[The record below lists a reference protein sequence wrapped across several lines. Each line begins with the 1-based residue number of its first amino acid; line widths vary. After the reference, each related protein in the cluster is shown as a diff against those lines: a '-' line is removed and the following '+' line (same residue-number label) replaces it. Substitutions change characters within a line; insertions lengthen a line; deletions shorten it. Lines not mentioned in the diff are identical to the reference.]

1 MDDLPHAFIRVDVAM
16 RPGFFDFDDEP
27 KQTIVLDV
35 ARPKNF
41 LKDPRDLGGVLV
53 ESKAV
58 DKAKCSICDK
68 SLRLELFYFEGKTR
82 RFIRCEGCNKYL
94 FEIEKKRK

>member
-1 MDDLPHAFIRVDVAM
+1 M

-27 KQTIVLDV
+27 RRRTVVREV
-35 ARPKNF
+35 AKPACF
-41 LKDPRDLGGVLV
+41 LKDPRDTGGVLV
-53 ESKAV
+53 ESKPV

-68 SLRLELFYFEGKTR
+68 NLRLELFYFEGKTR

-94 FEIEKKRK
+94 FELDKRQKSPV

>member
-1 MDDLPHAFIRVDVAM
+1 M
-16 RPGFFDFDDEP
+16 REGFFNFDDDEP
-27 KQTIVLDV
+27 KRTIILDV

-41 LKDPRDLGGVLV
+41 LKDPRDMGGVLV
-53 ESKAV
+53 ESKPV

-68 SLRLELFYFEGKTR
+68 NLCLELFYFEGKTR

-94 FEIEKKRK
+94 FEIDKKRKPSP